1 MLNLLRFINLQI
13 NGGTNAKQKKVVEIE
28 SMSDPQIR
36 PLSYCPYFELHTLSV
51 SLTHI
56 FA

>member
-13 NGGTNAKQKKVVEIE
+13 NGGTNSKQKKVVEIE
-28 SMSDPQIR
+28 SMSDSQIR

-51 SLTHI
+51 SHTHI